1 MTPHT
6 PEWFDSMYNNRLLVP
21 AAMEHMARWKRDS
34 QAVLNDPKFSRHEA
48 RYASGPFALL
58 DVFPATEI
66 QQHSH
71 HGDGLA
77 PVIVFIHGGYWRAL
91 HKEDHA
97 FLVPAFHALNAC
109 TVMVSYDLCPQVSM
123 KDIALEMV
131 QALVWVY
138 ENIEKFGGNPRK
150 IHVMGHSAGGHLSA
164 LLMTTLWSAVKKG
177 LPADLIH
184 SALSISGLFEL
195 ESIRQTPFLAADL
208 RLDPKSACDLSP
220 AWIASPQNG
229 QLTAVVGGLESAE
242 FIRQTHLIQSAWGGE
257 VVPVCETLPGLNHF
271 SILESLL
278 DPHGPLFKH
287 TQNMIEGS

>member
-6 PEWFDSMYNNRLLVP
+6 PEWFDRMYNNRLLVP
-21 AAMEHMARWKRDS
+21 NSMEHMVRWKQDS
-34 QAVLNDPKFSRHEA
+34 LAILNDPNVTRHEA

-58 DVFPATEI
+58 DVYPAPKA
-66 QQHSH
+66 QHL
-71 HGDGLA
+71 DDVADELA

-97 FLVPAFHALNAC
+97 FLVPAFHALRAC

-123 KDIALEMV
+123 KDIAIEMV
-131 QALVWVY
+131 QALVWVF
-138 ENIEKFGGNPRK
+138 ENIQKFGGNRRK

-164 LLMTTLWSAVKKG
+164 LLMATIWTAVKKG

-195 ESIRQTPFLAADL
+195 ESIRQTPFLAQDL
-208 RLDPKSACDLSP
+208 RLDPNSACALSP
-220 AWIASPQNG
+220 AWIEAPHKG
-229 QLTAVVGGLESAE
+229 QLTAVVGGLESEE
-242 FIRQTHLIQSAWGGE
+242 FIRQNQLIQAAWGVG
-257 VVPVCETLPGLNHF
+257 VVPVCESLPGLNHF

-278 DPHGPLFKH
+278 DFNGPLFKH
-287 TQNMIEGS
+287 TQDMLMKV